1 MTIAFSDKKEGGL
14 ITFSVT
20 SGKTSGKTG
29 VTLNTSGFCIFHV
42 HITIERS
49 FNFIVPTLIGTSTA
63 VYVVPNHINL
73 VKNDE
78 YGIENHTYI
87 VQF

>member
-1 MTIAFSDKKEGGL
+1 M
-14 ITFSVT
+14 
-20 SGKTSGKTG
+20 
-29 VTLNTSGFCIFHV
+29 

-87 VQF
+87 MQFWAKIALCMCDFQYHIHRFLPN